1 MLPDPSTSSWGLI
14 CDPAPII
21 QCAPIIPWQLLP
33 TQTLLLMMNPP
44 HLSVLK
50 LIEEMINLK
59 LREPDVSQKWD
70 IYNTSKQPPQKLGFF
85 IIMLPV

>member
-1 MLPDPSTSSWGLI
+1 MFPDPSTSSWGLI

-21 QCAPIIPWQLLP
+21 QCAPIPWQLLP

-50 LIEEMINLK
+50 LIEEMIKLNSENLMSVK
-59 LREPDVSQKWD
+59 NGISIILLNNPAKIRV
-70 IYNTSKQPPQKLGFF
+70 F

>member
-1 MLPDPSTSSWGLI
+1 
-14 CDPAPII
+14 
-21 QCAPIIPWQLLP
+21 
-33 TQTLLLMMNPP
+33 MMNPP